1 MEGMASAH
9 REAGTDRTIG
19 KAGLKLLMSMMQW
32 LKRTLAQSLVAG
44 SFILTPACQP
54 ALPLL
59 EQVKQKGELVV
70 ATQVGPTTYYREL
83 DRETGFEFELAR
95 SFARFLDVELRVVP
109 YNDLGTLLEDVR
121 TGKVHMAAAGLS
133 ITPERSQQFRF
144 SSPYQ
149 QVTQEL
155 VYRLG
160 SDRPKSIDALVGRR
174 ILVVAGSSH
183 EEHLKRLQDKHPQ
196 LQWDAIA
203 NASALQLLEQVNAG
217 KADLA
222 VVDSNVFFTYRNL
235 FPELR
240 KAFDLKGPEPLAWA
254 FSAGQDASLFTM
266 AELFFNEE
274 NESGALEE
282 LRVRFFGHRE
292 FDYVGARTFLN
303 HLDARLTQ
311 YEDDFRAVAKEVGVD
326 WRLLAAIGYQES
338 LWNPNAI
345 SPTGVRGLMMLTK
358 RTANEMGVTNRRDP
372 TQSIYAGARYF
383 RKLYD
388 RLPADIVEPHRTWFA
403 LAAYNV
409 GYGHLMDARRLARSA
424 GRDANDWFAV
434 REHLPLLLR
443 EEYYSKTRHGFARSG
458 AQSVVY
464 VRNIR
469 RYYDALVWATERD
482 DLRYVPAPQNLVAL
496 RGGLVH

>member
-1 MEGMASAH
+1 M
-9 REAGTDRTIG
+9 
-19 KAGLKLLMSMMQW
+19 
-32 LKRTLAQSLVAG
+32 
-44 SFILTPACQP
+44 
-54 ALPLL
+54 
-59 EQVKQKGELVV
+59 
-70 ATQVGPTTYYREL
+70 
-83 DRETGFEFELAR
+83 
-95 SFARFLDVELRVVP
+95 
-109 YNDLGTLLEDVR
+109 
-121 TGKVHMAAAGLS
+121 
-133 ITPERSQQFRF
+133 
-144 SSPYQ
+144 
-149 QVTQEL
+149 
-155 VYRLG
+155 
-160 SDRPKSIDALVGRR
+160 
-174 ILVVAGSSH
+174 
-183 EEHLKRLQDKHPQ
+183 
-196 LQWDAIA
+196 
-203 NASALQLLEQVNAG
+203 
-217 KADLA
+217 
-222 VVDSNVFFTYRNL
+222 FFTYRSL

-266 AELFFNEE
+266 AELFFNQE